1 MGTQGVIRKLV
12 PGMGGEAGVHNVL
25 DLLADAGVEVLGDAK
40 GILAMLAH
48 AEVEGLCAALGEPA
62 VEGGGDG
69 TDGVLEEAQ
78 AVGQLGMVLG
88 EDETAHEDVGV
99 AVDVLCEGVG
109 DDVGAVEEG
118 RGIVG
123 REEGVVD
130 EDEGVRGRRAG
141 DGDDAFE
148 RDKT

>member
-1 MGTQGVIRKLV
+1 MGAQGVIRKLV
-12 PGMGGEAGVHNVL
+12 PGMGGEAGVHDVL
-25 DLLADAGVEVLGDAK
+25 DLLADAGAEVLGDAE

-118 RGIVG
+118 
-123 REEGVVD
+123 
-130 EDEGVRGRRAG
+130 
-141 DGDDAFE
+141 
-148 RDKT
+148 